1 MDKLNEKPLAPEARR
16 ILEALCDHPLLSR
29 RQLELYLGRSGR
41 TTREFLRDLRQ
52 RGLVQQ
58 VNAHEPRLTAR
69 SLQMPTQAAIAIL
82 AQGVQSPITAYSRQR
97 GLNQAR
103 LDQLISLTE
112 RVFQVRT
119 VLLWLQRPKGKW
131 NWKPKVWDVEVEKRF
146 YAGGKS
152 FSIPFH
158 GAALFERNPEKSE
171 AESKDGQWAFGVI
184 EFDIG
189 RAPVYKDRERLAHF
203 VLAQDDRRFWQKF
216 SERTFPTLIVIAQDE
231 FRLQDYYSILRSVA
245 LARGLPM
252 PRAYLTTAR
261 EAVKARNDVTQ
272 PIWYSTISG
281 RRTLLLFDTDGVALS
296 MPSEIPWQRIEM
308 AKSSTTTPAVAIPS
322 LSQANPTNHS
332 KQGDKESRN
341 SKGTGSFANL
351 VFTLKPVDKLVLDEI
366 ASHPLLTAEETASLM
381 RLARWR
387 VQATLRRLTE
397 LKLVEP
403 YSPPDTSA
411 HKFPRQRAKDSSYRY
426 LPAKDGLA
434 YLAMIAGFGTKVKRY
449 AYARGWA
456 NGFEGLVRHWE
467 HTRAENEFFLKLARI
482 ARERKHWLDWLSE
495 LESRMY
501 YSAGKRWHSFL
512 PDGRGTYKAKS
523 VRYEFALEIDR
534 SRSSQSKFRRKL
546 NE

>member
-1 MDKLNEKPLAPEARR
+1 
-16 ILEALCDHPLLSR
+16 
-29 RQLELYLGRSGR
+29 
-41 TTREFLRDLRQ
+41 
-52 RGLVQQ
+52 
-58 VNAHEPRLTAR
+58 
-69 SLQMPTQAAIAIL
+69 
-82 AQGVQSPITAYSRQR
+82 
-97 GLNQAR
+97 
-103 LDQLISLTE
+103 
-112 RVFQVRT
+112 
-119 VLLWLQRPKGKW
+119 
-131 NWKPKVWDVEVEKRF
+131 
-146 YAGGKS
+146 
-152 FSIPFH
+152 
-158 GAALFERNPEKSE
+158 
-171 AESKDGQWAFGVI
+171 
-184 EFDIG
+184 
-189 RAPVYKDRERLAHF
+189 
-203 VLAQDDRRFWQKF
+203 
-216 SERTFPTLIVIAQDE
+216 VIAQDE

-252 PRAYLTTAR
+252 PRAYLSTVWEVVR
-261 EAVKARNDVTQ
+261 ARNDVTQ

-281 RRTLLLFDTDGVALS
+281 RRTLLLFDTDGVALP

-308 AKSSTTTPAVAIPS
+308 TKSSATTQAIAIPT
-322 LSQANPTNHS
+322 LSRANPSDHS
-332 KQGDKESRN
+332 KQGDKETRN
-341 SKGTGSFANL
+341 PKGIASFAEL
-351 VFTLKPVDKLVLDEI
+351 VLVLKPFDKLVLDEI
-366 ASHPLLTAEETASLM
+366 ANHPLLTAEETASVM

-403 YSPPDTSA
+403 YSPPDKPA

-426 LPAKDGLA
+426 LPAQDGLA
-434 YLAMIAGFGTKVKRY
+434 YLAMIAGFGTNVKRY

-467 HTRAENEFFLKLARI
+467 HTRAENGFFLRLARI

-546 NE
+546 NEYLTCVTSNVLRGEGIELLRLLVVTTSWERAETLRQVALPLIAELRAERDVQIFITTFDRLGASGIDAAIWLHVESGQPNDSALTMTKTYCFDCFVPKPKEPHTTDQAVRTY